1 MTNASPDEHDED
13 LVPVTLPS
21 GGVFWVYGREVTY
34 FNDRVRRY
42 LEDNRFTNVSDLQEL
57 DRIITLEAICWR
69 WGIWISQQKDYWFE
83 AVDEKELARS
93 LKDASGE
100 IRLLKNKLGIDK
112 LTRDKVRGEDSMS
125 SYLENL
131 RLRAREFGVMR
142 ESQLGKAL
150 ELFNELK
157 ARVQL
162 LDNTTPDEQREEHC
176 TIDDVLD
183 WIRLIAIPEYD
194 AIDAHFRANQ
204 QRFWVRDQ

>member
-1 MTNASPDEHDED
+1 MTNATPDEHDED

-34 FNDRVRRY
+34 FNDRVKRY

-83 AVDEKELARS
+83 VVDEKELARS

-112 LTRDKVRGEDSMS
+112 LTRDKVRGEDSVS

-131 RLRAREFGVMR
+131 KLRAREFGIMR
-142 ESQLGKAL
+142 EDQLGKAL

-157 ARVQL
+157 ARVQMVN
-162 LDNTTPDEQREEHC
+162 NTTSDEQREEHC
-176 TIDDVLD
+176 TVEDLID
-183 WIRLIAIPEYD
+183 WIQLIAIPEFD
-194 AIDAHFRANQ
+194 AIDLHFRTHT
-204 QRFWVRDQ
+204 QRFWIRDQ